1 MTDDLLQGGNAGKW
15 SYRYGDP
22 RDRFALTLG
31 LRDPYVDMRD
41 PWWLP
46 PRDRCAWSLEIV
58 RERTREIERT
68 RQLFVT
74 IDAAI
79 ARGEARREAQA
90 LYQAQRRQALTAIIG
105 AARHGPGG
113 RSGRG

>member
-79 ARGEARREAQA
+79 ARER
-90 LYQAQRRQALTAIIG
+90 
-105 AARHGPGG
+105 PGG
-113 RSGRG
+113 RPRHSTRRSAGRPSPRS

>member
-46 PRDRCAWSLEIV
+46 PRDRCAWSPEIV
-58 RERTREIERT
+58 RERAREAERCL
-68 RQLFVT
+68 QVLAT
-74 IDAAI
+74 IDAAKVWLA
-79 ARGEARREAQA
+79 ARILCR
-90 LYQAQRRQALTAIIG
+90 AQRRQALAAI
-105 AARHGPGG
+105 AGG
-113 RSGRG
+113 LLIMILVLIIAL